1 MVRELSCSDRRPQ
14 LLETVESAT
23 RGHLFVLEGVDGGG
37 KTTVCDSVAEM
48 LLSDGHKVV
57 KLTEPTRESQW
68 GQEIR
73 ERSALGE
80 LAPEEEL
87 ELFLRDREW
96 HIKNKIQ
103 PALDAD
109 KIVLMDRYFFASGA
123 YQSTSTGLHWKEI
136 LRRNREEIH
145 APEPDI
151 VFILDVPVE
160 IGLER
165 VSTRKLT
172 LNQQF
177 EQHDRLV
184 KVRQA
189 YLEMVSEDS
198 GRFSVIDATKK
209 LEEVVGEVYKQIIEF
224 LEEFPA

>member
-1 MVRELSCSDRRPQ
+1 MSSMR
-14 LLETVESAT
+14 SASSRT
-23 RGHLFVLEGVDGGG
+23 RI
-37 KTTVCDSVAEM
+37 S
-48 LLSDGHKVV
+48 
-57 KLTEPTRESQW
+57 
-68 GQEIR
+68 IR

-80 LAPEEEL
+80 LTPEEEL

-103 PALDAD
+103 PALNAA
-109 KIVLMDRYFFASGA
+109 KIVLMDRYFFATGA
-123 YQSTSTGLHWKEI
+123 YQSASTGLHWREI

-151 VFILDVPVE
+151 VFILDVPVRV
-160 IGLER
+160 GLER
-165 VSTRKLT
+165 VTSRKLT

-189 YLEMVSEDS
+189 YLEMVSQDS
-198 GRFSVIDATKK
+198 ARFSVIDATKN
-209 LEEVVGEVYKQIIEF
+209 LEEVVDEVYQQIIES
-224 LEEFPA
+224 LD

>member
-1 MVRELSCSDRRPQ
+1 M
-14 LLETVESAT
+14 ETVESAN
-23 RGHLFVLEGVDGGG
+23 RGKLFVFEGVDGGG
-37 KTTVCDSVAEM
+37 KTSVCDSVAEI
-48 LLSDGHKVV
+48 LRSEGHEVV

-68 GQEIR
+68 GREIR
-73 ERSALGE
+73 ERSAFGE
-80 LAPEEEL
+80 LTPGEEL

-96 HIKNKIQ
+96 HIKNRIK
-103 PALDAD
+103 PALDAA

-123 YQSTSTGLHWKEI
+123 YQSTSTGLHWREI

-151 VFILDVPVE
+151 VFILDLPVE
-160 IGLER
+160 VGLER

-177 EQHDRLV
+177 EQYDRLV

-198 GRFSVIDATKK
+198 GRFSIIDATKK
-209 LEEVVGEVYKQIIEF
+209 LKEVVDEVHQQIIEF
-224 LEEFPA
+224 LDEPPA

>member
-1 MVRELSCSDRRPQ
+1 M
-14 LLETVESAT
+14 ETVESAD
-23 RGHLFVLEGVDGGG
+23 RGMLFVFEGVDGGG
-37 KTTVCDSVAEM
+37 KTTVCDSVAEK
-48 LLSDGHKVV
+48 LRSDGYEVV

-80 LAPEEEL
+80 LTPEEEL

-96 HIKNKIQ
+96 HIKNKIH
-103 PALDAD
+103 PALDAA

-145 APEPDI
+145 APEPDL
-151 VFILDVPVE
+151 VFILDLPVE

-165 VSTRKLT
+165 VSSRKLT

-189 YLEMVSEDS
+189 YLEMVSEDR
-198 GRFSVIDATKK
+198 GIFSVIDATRK
-209 LEEVVGEVYKQIIEF
+209 LEEVVAEVHQQIIEF
-224 LEEFPA
+224 LDEPPA

>member
-1 MVRELSCSDRRPQ
+1 MDNE
-14 LLETVESAT
+14 ESRN
-23 RGHLFVLEGVDGGG
+23 RGKLFVLEGVDGGG
-37 KTTVCDSVAEM
+37 KTTVCDSVSEK
-48 LLSDGHKVV
+48 LRSDGYEVV

-73 ERSALGE
+73 ERSARGE
-80 LAPEEEL
+80 LTPKEEL

-103 PALDAD
+103 PALSAA
-109 KIVLMDRYFFASGA
+109 KIVLMDRYFFATGA
-123 YQSTSTGLHWKEI
+123 YQSTSTGLHWSEI
-136 LRRNREEIH
+136 LRRNREEIQ

-151 VFILDVPVE
+151 VFILDVPVKV
-160 IGLER
+160 GLER
-165 VSTRKLT
+165 VSSRKLT

-189 YLEMVSEDS
+189 YLEMVSQDS
-198 GRFSVIDATKK
+198 GRFSVIDATKS
-209 LEEVVGEVYKQIIEF
+209 LEEVVDEVYQQIIES
-224 LEEFPA
+224 LDELPA

>member
-1 MVRELSCSDRRPQ
+1 M
-14 LLETVESAT
+14 
-23 RGHLFVLEGVDGGG
+23 LFVLEGVDGGG
-37 KTTVCDSVAEM
+37 KTTVCDSVAEK
-48 LLSDGHKVV
+48 LRSDGHDVV

-73 ERSALGE
+73 ERSARGE
-80 LAPEEEL
+80 LSPEEEL

-96 HIKNKIQ
+96 HVKNKIQ
-103 PALDAD
+103 PALEAA

-136 LRRNREEIH
+136 LRRNREEIRT
-145 APEPDI
+145 PEPEI
-151 VFILDVPVE
+151 VFILDIPVE
-160 IGLER
+160 VGLER
-165 VSTRKLT
+165 VSSRKLT
-172 LNQQF
+172 LNEQF

-198 GRFSVIDATKK
+198 GHFSVVDATKE
-209 LEEVVGEVYKQIIEF
+209 LEEVVAEVYNQIIGF
-224 LEEFPA
+224 IDGRRA

>member
-1 MVRELSCSDRRPQ
+1 MDSE
-14 LLETVESAT
+14 ESKN
-23 RGHLFVLEGVDGGG
+23 RGKLFVLEGVDGGG
-37 KTTVCDSVAEM
+37 KTTVCESVVER
-48 LLSDGHKVV
+48 LRSDGHEVV
-57 KLTEPTRESQW
+57 KLTEPTRESHW

-80 LAPEEEL
+80 LTPEEEL

-103 PALDAD
+103 PALNAA
-109 KIVLMDRYFFASGA
+109 KIVLMDRYFFATGA
-123 YQSTSTGLHWKEI
+123 YQSASTGLHWREI

-151 VFILDVPVE
+151 VFILDVPVRV
-160 IGLER
+160 GLER
-165 VSTRKLT
+165 VTSRELT

-189 YLEMVSEDS
+189 YLEMVSQDS
-198 GRFSVIDATKK
+198 ARFSVIDATKN
-209 LEEVVGEVYKQIIEF
+209 LEEVVDEVYQQIIES
-224 LEEFPA
+224 LD

>member
-1 MVRELSCSDRRPQ
+1 M
-14 LLETVESAT
+14 ETDESAS
-23 RGHLFVLEGVDGGG
+23 RGNLFVLEGVDGGG
-37 KTTVCDSVAEM
+37 KTTVCDRVAEM
-48 LLSDGHKVV
+48 LRSDGHEVV

-80 LAPEEEL
+80 LTPEEEL

-96 HIKNKIQ
+96 HIKNKIR
-103 PALDAD
+103 PALDAA

-136 LRRNREEIH
+136 LRRNRVEIH

-151 VFILDVPVE
+151 VFILDLPVE
-160 IGLER
+160 VGLER

-177 EQHDRLV
+177 EQRDRLV

-198 GRFSVIDATKK
+198 GRFSVIDATQQ
-209 LEEVVGEVYKQIIEF
+209 LVEVVDEVHKQIVEY
-224 LEEFPA
+224 LHGLQA

>member
-1 MVRELSCSDRRPQ
+1 LDSE
-14 LLETVESAT
+14 ESKN
-23 RGHLFVLEGVDGGG
+23 RGKLFVLEGVDGGG
-37 KTTVCDSVAEM
+37 KTTVCESVVER
-48 LLSDGHKVV
+48 LRSDGHEVV
-57 KLTEPTRESQW
+57 KLTEPTRESHW

-80 LAPEEEL
+80 LTPEEEL

-103 PALDAD
+103 PALNAA
-109 KIVLMDRYFFASGA
+109 KIVLMDRYFFATGA
-123 YQSTSTGLHWKEI
+123 YQSASTGLHWREI

-151 VFILDVPVE
+151 VFILDVPVRV
-160 IGLER
+160 GLER
-165 VSTRKLT
+165 VTSRKLT

-189 YLEMVSEDS
+189 YLEMVSQDS
-198 GRFSVIDATKK
+198 ARFSVIDATKN
-209 LEEVVGEVYKQIIEF
+209 LEEVVDEVYQQIIES
-224 LEEFPA
+224 LD

>member
-1 MVRELSCSDRRPQ
+1 MDSE
-14 LLETVESAT
+14 ESKN
-23 RGHLFVLEGVDGGG
+23 RGKLFVLEGVDGGG
-37 KTTVCDSVAEM
+37 KTTVCESVVER
-48 LLSDGHKVV
+48 LRSDGHEVV
-57 KLTEPTRESQW
+57 KLTEPTRESHW

-80 LAPEEEL
+80 LTPEEEL

-103 PALDAD
+103 PALNAA
-109 KIVLMDRYFFASGA
+109 KIVLMDRYFFATGA
-123 YQSTSTGLHWKEI
+123 YQSASTGLHWREI

-151 VFILDVPVE
+151 VFILDVPVRV
-160 IGLER
+160 GLER
-165 VSTRKLT
+165 VTSRKLT

-189 YLEMVSEDS
+189 YLEMVSQDS
-198 GRFSVIDATKK
+198 ARFSVIDATKN
-209 LEEVVGEVYKQIIEF
+209 LEEVVDEVYQQIIES
-224 LEEFPA
+224 LD

>member
-1 MVRELSCSDRRPQ
+1 LDSE
-14 LLETVESAT
+14 ESKN
-23 RGHLFVLEGVDGGG
+23 RGKLFVLEGVDGGG
-37 KTTVCDSVAEM
+37 KTTVCESVVER
-48 LLSDGHKVV
+48 LRSDGHEVV
-57 KLTEPTRESQW
+57 KLTEPTRESHW

-80 LAPEEEL
+80 LTPEEEL

-103 PALDAD
+103 PALNAA
-109 KIVLMDRYFFASGA
+109 KIVLMDRYFFATGA
-123 YQSTSTGLHWKEI
+123 YQSASTGLHWREI

-151 VFILDVPVE
+151 VFILDVPVRV
-160 IGLER
+160 GLER
-165 VSTRKLT
+165 VTSRELT

-189 YLEMVSEDS
+189 YLEMVSQDS
-198 GRFSVIDATKK
+198 ARFSVIDATKN
-209 LEEVVGEVYKQIIEF
+209 LEEVVDEVYQQIIES
-224 LEEFPA
+224 LD